1 MSDTPLGG
9 ASPEFRK
16 HKESPFVGVLKRLR
30 KNRAA
35 MLGLYIFVFEVAV
48 AILSRWII
56 PYGYEAMDLK
66 NMLAGPSL
74 KHFFGTD
81 ELGRDVF
88 SRIVYG
94 MQYSLSIGIFAVVVA
109 AALGIAIGSIAG
121 YFGGWVD
128 NIIMR
133 VLDIIQAVPGL
144 LLTIALSAVLGS
156 GFDKAILA
164 LGIGNVPGYAR
175 LLRAS
180 ILNIRRME
188 LPGSGGGDQL
198 RKAAPHREAPAAE
211 QHLPD
216 DSARHH
222 GRGRCHPGGGV
233 PELHRPGSAAP
244 DSGMGSDARGGTELH
259 PGLPPPGHLPRGEH
273 HDHGSGP
280 EHPGGRPAGRPR
292 PQTQEL
298 TGKRQTLME
307 TERNNEA
314 APYLS
319 VRNLVVEYTS
329 GDEVIHA
336 VNGVSFDLSKGR
348 TLGLVGETGAGKTSI
363 AKAIMRILPN
373 RPPGSGTATSSW
385 KAQTCWR

>member
-1 MSDTPLGG
+1 MSDTPRGG

-188 LPGSGGGDQL
+188 YL
-198 RKAAPHREAPAAE
+198 EAAE
-211 QHLPD
+211 VINCGRLRLIVKHLLPN
-216 DSARHH
+216 SISPMIVQ
-222 GRGRCHPGGGV
+222 GTMGV
-233 PELHRPGSAAP
+233 AGAILVAASLSFIGLGVRPPTPEWGAMLA
-244 DSGMGSDARGGTELH
+244 
-259 PGLPPPGHLPRGEH
+259 
-273 HDHGSGP
+273 
-280 EHPGGRPAGRPR
+280 AGRSYIRDYPH
-292 PQTQEL
+292 
-298 TGKRQTLME
+298 
-307 TERNNEA
+307 
-314 APYLS
+314 
-319 VRNLVVEYTS
+319 LV
-329 GDEVIHA
+329 IFP
-336 VNGVSFDLSKGR
+336 GVSIMITVLALNI
-348 TLGLVGETGAGKTSI
+348 LGDGLRDALDPKL
-363 AKAIMRILPN
+363 KN
-373 RPPGSGTATSSW
+373 
-385 KAQTCWR
+385 